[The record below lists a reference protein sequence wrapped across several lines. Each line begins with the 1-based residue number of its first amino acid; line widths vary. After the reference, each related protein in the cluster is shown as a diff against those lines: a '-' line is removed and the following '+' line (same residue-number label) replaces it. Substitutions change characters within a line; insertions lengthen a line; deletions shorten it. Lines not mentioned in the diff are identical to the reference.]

1 MEPQTLVIWGAGI
14 LLVLAATVPA
24 LLRQRKRDR
33 ETAAAELRALRYGLH
48 EPASLHPIIDPD
60 NCIAIGNCVTVC
72 PEEDVL
78 GIRNGRGY
86 PVSPAR
92 CIGHGL
98 CERSC
103 PVEAIQLVFGTEKRG
118 VDLPRI
124 KDNFETNVPGLYVIG
139 ELGGMG
145 LIRNAFE
152 QGKQCIEGI
161 ASEKR
166 NGNGNALDVVIVG
179 CGPAGLSASLN
190 AMNHNLRTVTIEKE
204 DIGGTVRHYPRKKL
218 VMTSAIIVPGYGKLD
233 YREVLKEQ
241 LIDTWEDIVAKVG
254 LTVNTGE
261 MVQQVSRAGETC
273 FVVTTDK
280 REYLTRRVVL
290 AIGRRG
296 VPRKLNVPGENL
308 PKVAYSLREPEVFQ
322 EDRILV
328 VGGGDSAIEAALA
341 LADQPGNQV
350 RISYRKDRFFRI
362 KPANYERIETAL
374 SSHKI
379 EVLWDTN
386 VRVIEP
392 AAVHLSNGHETIEP
406 IPNSQVFVFI
416 GGELPTK
423 FLKQCGIEIDT
434 KFGQP

>member
-1 MEPQTLVIWGAGI
+1 MEPETLIVWGAGT
-14 LLVLAATVPA
+14 LLALAATVPV

-33 ETAAAELRALRYGLH
+33 ETEAAELKAIRYGLH

-86 PVSPAR
+86 PISPAR

-145 LIRNAFE
+145 LIGNAFE

-161 ASEKR
+161 TNEKR
-166 NGNGNALDVVIVG
+166 NGDGDALDVVIVG

-190 AMNHNLRTVTIEKE
+190 AMHRKLRVVTIEKE

-218 VMTSAIIVPGYGKLD
+218 VMTSPIVVPGYGKLD

-241 LIDTWEDIVAKVG
+241 LIDTWEDIVATAG
-254 LTVNTGE
+254 LTVNTDE
-261 MVQQVSRAGETC
+261 TVQQVSRAGEAC
-273 FVVTTDK
+273 FVVTTNA

-296 VPRKLNVPGENL
+296 VPRKLNVPGEDL

-322 EDRILV
+322 RDKILV

-341 LADQPGNQV
+341 LADQPGNEVQ
-350 RISYRKDRFFRI
+350 ISYRKDRFSRI
-362 KPANYERIETAL
+362 KPANHERIETAL
-374 SSHKI
+374 SSQKI

-386 VRVIEP
+386 VRGIEP
-392 AAVHLSNGHETIEP
+392 AAVHLGNGHEGIEP

-423 FLKQCGIEIDT
+423 FLKQCGVEIDT